1 MPRIAGAIEAG
12 LVYRVLNRGNGPM
25 RLFRK
30 DEGEG
35 LEHYPA
41 EPDLHAEDP
50 RPSAGL
56 ESGHE

>member
-12 LVYRVLNRGNGPM
+12 LVYRVLNRGNGRM
-25 RLFRK
+25 RLFHK

-41 EPDLHAEDP
+41 WPDLHAENP

-56 ESGHE
+56 ERRNE